1 MRSDSVHMRRT
12 LFRRTLFRRT
22 LFLAALLVDHAYAW
36 RPADRTAPPPPADL
50 HCQSWCTDL
59 LDFKFHEVDQK
70 CLFEQFEVNFGESQW
85 IKI

>member
-22 LFLAALLVDHAYAW
+22 LFLAALLVDHAHAW

-50 HCQSWCTDL
+50 HCQSWCTQYTM
-59 LDFKFHEVDQK
+59 DQEW
-70 CLFEQFEVNFGESQW
+70 CMDCVCETASVV
-85 IKI
+85 